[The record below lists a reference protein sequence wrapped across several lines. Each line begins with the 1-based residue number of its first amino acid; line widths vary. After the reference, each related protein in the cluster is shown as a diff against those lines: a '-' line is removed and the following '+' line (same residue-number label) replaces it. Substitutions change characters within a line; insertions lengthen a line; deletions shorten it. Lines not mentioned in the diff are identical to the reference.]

1 MTMEKKE
8 NVQNPTKKYG
18 REEKQFEKQFPR
30 FKFVKWES
38 SDFLFLIRFFSLL
51 LFPFYRVT
59 RAQVHILPHQPS
71 ITPTNQTKPNFLAI
85 FLCITSHRCEESI
98 NALELFGRR
107 SFAFLCVQ
115 STNKQRMHEC
125 QSFFTKLRIALTL
138 KCFEAYL
145 N

>member
-1 MTMEKKE
+1 MTMVKKE

-38 SDFLFLIRFFSLL
+38 SDFLFLIRFFL
-51 LFPFYRVT
+51 
-59 RAQVHILPHQPS
+59 ILPRNACS
-71 ITPTNQTKPNFLAI
+71 SSYFATPTKHHATNQSQPKPNQTKFLGN
-85 FLCITSHRCEESI
+85 LSLHPITSHRCEESI

-107 SFAFLCVQ
+107 SFASLCVQ

-125 QSFFTKLRIALTL
+125 QSFFSKL
-138 KCFEAYL
+138 
-145 N
+145 